1 MTPDQPTPAGDALA
15 ELAKLTTAGTPP
27 DKVMEAVGRII
38 AGWAEEPD
46 LDTAEVQSRIGMLWD
61 STTKDA
67 AELEEQISD
76 SEGANAASL
85 AGAKR
90 VLAALRAAT
99 RALAAAHERF

>member
-1 MTPDQPTPAGDALA
+1 MTPEQPAPASGALA
-15 ELAKLTTAGTPP
+15 ELAKLTSAGTPP
-27 DKVMEAVGRII
+27 DKVTEAVGRII

-46 LDTAEVQSRIGMLWD
+46 MDAAEVQSRIGLLWD
-61 STTKDA
+61 GTTKDT

-76 SEGANAASL
+76 TEGADAASL
-85 AGAKR
+85 ASAKR